1 MSRIFCNK
9 TPSWELWVTL
19 GESLG
24 LNPGLQSLSSPL
36 VYPGGWGRSLLE
48 KKRPENLLPV
58 EAEGAFPC
66 GSDRVFKN
74 QLHGSQIARKLGW
87 GLGFLRTEAEGRVAA
102 HWACPPGLPGAVGA
116 LAGTPSCVGGGWQ
129 CE

>member
-24 LNPGLQSLSSPL
+24 LNPGLQSLSSLL

-48 KKRPENLLPV
+48 EKGLRICSRWRLKGASLVAQTGCSRISSM
-58 EAEGAFPC
+58 EA
-66 GSDRVFKN
+66 
-74 QLHGSQIARKLGW
+74 KLQ
-87 GLGFLRTEAEGRVAA
+87 EKVA
-102 HWACPPGLPGAVGA
+102 
-116 LAGTPSCVGGGWQ
+116 GGWAS
-129 CE
+129 

>member
-19 GESLG
+19 GESWVK
-24 LNPGLQSLSSPL
+24 PGSAELVISTSLSRGLGQESP
-36 VYPGGWGRSLLE
+36 GR
-48 KKRPENLLPV
+48 KRPENLLPV
-58 EAEGAFPC
+58 EAEGGFPC
-66 GSDRVFKN
+66 GSDRMFKN

-102 HWACPPGLPGAVGA
+102 HWACPPGLPGAVRA
-116 LAGTPSCVGGGWQ
+116 SAGTTSCVGGGWQ